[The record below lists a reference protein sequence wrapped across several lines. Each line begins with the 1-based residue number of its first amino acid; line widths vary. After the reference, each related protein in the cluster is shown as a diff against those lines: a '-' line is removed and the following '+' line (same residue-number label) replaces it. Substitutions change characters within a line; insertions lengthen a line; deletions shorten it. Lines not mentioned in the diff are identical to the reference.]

1 MVLKWYFFT
10 TGNWHLTAYLQ
21 LGILQIGDN
30 GKSLLSLF
38 AIITEQTFF
47 MIQEVSRLIQHFRN
61 ANKSL
66 NSFSIHLRLSLAGT

>member
-1 MVLKWYFFT
+1 MVVKWYFFT
-10 TGNWHLTAYLQ
+10 TGNWHLSAYLQ

-47 MIQEVSRLIQHFRN
+47 MIQEIGRFNTLEMQIEV
-61 ANKSL
+61 
-66 NSFSIHLRLSLAGT
+66 